1 MHKTFNKKGSSFEH
15 QVARTSQIPLP
26 QKQVL
31 GILKAY
37 LKESKRIQ
45 KMEAHEKCSRI
56 KLVLHYNSII
66 IWDLR

>member
-1 MHKTFNKKGSSFEH
+1 
-15 QVARTSQIPLP
+15 VATTSKIPTP

-37 LKESKRIQ
+37 FKDSKRIQ

-56 KLVLHYNSII
+56 KLVFHYNLVI

>member
-1 MHKTFNKKGSSFEH
+1 VVRTFE
-15 QVARTSQIPLP
+15 IPTP
-26 QKQVL
+26 QNQVL

-37 LKESKRIQ
+37 FKEFKRIQ

-66 IWDLR
+66 IWDLRLKSYLIDE